1 MEAEKTKLLI
11 VSENQKVRVQE
22 HQTQKQ
28 QAIIKASSDLEV
40 SKINIE
46 REIQE
51 KLNNQKLATMEV
63 EMAIGKAKA
72 EADAQFYIANKE
84 LETVK
89 QRLSKEY
96 LNFEATLTLTNNL
109 KLFVGDQIPDYIIF
123 GKDEGGGVVA
133 KPSK

>member
-1 MEAEKTKLLI
+1 MESEKTKLLI
-11 VSENQKVRVQE
+11 VTENQKVRVQE

-51 KLNNQKLATMEV
+51 KLNQQKLASIEA

-96 LNFEATLTLTNNL
+96 LNFEATQTLTTNL
-109 KLFVGDQIPDYIIF
+109 KLFIGDQIPDYIVF
-123 GKDEGGGVVA
+123 GKEDGGIFKV
-133 KPSK
+133 PN